1 MIGRARGR
9 IPGSHLGIR
18 QLTLRHSATIHGN
31 DYKRAKN
38 TLELSDTFTILAIM
52 NLQTKRCLRYLGL
65 GGASGILALVA
76 VLLLGSFVVSKGSSL
91 HTFITKLSISINKPL
106 ELVPG
111 LEFLADRQ
119 DPVLSIGFIAVYWA
133 TLGMLVGGVT
143 FVVLTNR
150 RTRTGRFL

>member
-1 MIGRARGR
+1 
-9 IPGSHLGIR
+9 
-18 QLTLRHSATIHGN
+18 
-31 DYKRAKN
+31 
-38 TLELSDTFTILAIM
+38 LELSDTFTILAIM